1 MQDLFHQQYEVQTW
15 ESPKNHLL
23 ILLLRNEIMLA
34 IDLMLVKMIM
44 ALAKALH
51 NIFDISQSVP
61 AKELTFWDMSNSCD
75 FRL

>member
-1 MQDLFHQQYEVQTW
+1 
-15 ESPKNHLL
+15 
-23 ILLLRNEIMLA
+23 MLA

-61 AKELTFWDMSNSCD
+61 AKELTF
-75 FRL
+75 